1 MLISLTTDYM
11 KAILERLYQHDTLSR
26 AEAHDLL
33 LGIAG
38 KTYNDAQVASLLTV
52 YRMRDIRVDELLGF
66 RDALIERA
74 LPIDLSEFAALDI
87 VGTGGDGK
95 NTFNIST
102 CACFVVAA
110 AGYKVAKHGN
120 YGASSVSGASTVLE
134 QHGIKFTNDTDKLK
148 HSIDQCGMVY
158 LHAPLF
164 HPALAAVGPIRRSMK
179 VKTIFNLLGPL
190 VNPSHTAYQLLG
202 VANLQQMRLYTN
214 VLQKIGIGFTVVTS
228 LDGYDEISLTDNFKV
243 MSNHSESI
251 YRPSQLGLVMAPPQ
265 ALHGGNTPEA
275 AAQIFDNVL
284 RGKATDFQ
292 RDCVL
297 TNAAFGIHTICQ
309 DKDIDTCLEEVRAAL
324 LSGKALKTFEH
335 FVALN
340 S

>member
-1 MLISLTTDYM
+1 
-11 KAILERLYQHDTLSR
+11 
-26 AEAHDLL
+26 
-33 LGIAG
+33 
-38 KTYNDAQVASLLTV
+38 
-52 YRMRDIRVDELLGF
+52 
-66 RDALIERA
+66 
-74 LPIDLSEFAALDI
+74 
-87 VGTGGDGK
+87 
-95 NTFNIST
+95 
-102 CACFVVAA
+102 
-110 AGYKVAKHGN
+110 
-120 YGASSVSGASTVLE
+120 
-134 QHGIKFTNDTDKLK
+134 
-148 HSIDQCGMVY
+148 
-158 LHAPLF
+158 
-164 HPALAAVGPIRRSMK
+164 
-179 VKTIFNLLGPL
+179 
-190 VNPSHTAYQLLG
+190 
-202 VANLQQMRLYTN
+202 MRLYTN

-265 ALHGGNTPEA
+265 ALHGGNTPED

-309 DKDIDTCLEEVRAAL
+309 DKDIDTCLEEARAAL

-335 FVALN
+335 FVTLN

>member
-1 MLISLTTDYM
+1 M
-11 KAILERLYQHDTLSR
+11 
-26 AEAHDLL
+26 
-33 LGIAG
+33 
-38 KTYNDAQVASLLTV
+38 
-52 YRMRDIRVDELLGF
+52 
-66 RDALIERA
+66 
-74 LPIDLSEFAALDI
+74 
-87 VGTGGDGK
+87 
-95 NTFNIST
+95 
-102 CACFVVAA
+102 AA

-134 QHGIKFTNDTDKLK
+134 HHGIKFTNDTDKLK
-148 HSIDQCGMVY
+148 RCIDQCGMVY

-164 HPALAAVGPIRRSMK
+164 HPALAAVGPIRRAMK

-251 YRPSQLGLVMAPPQ
+251 YRPSQLGLVMASPQ
-265 ALHGGNTPEA
+265 ALHGGNTPET

-309 DKDIDTCLEEVRAAL
+309 DKDIDTCLEEARAAL

-335 FVALN
+335 FLTLN